1 MMGSP
6 TNKFDDL
13 RSEYDVKVQLPNNL
27 LETSFTHMSQ
37 INGQGGVKL
46 TLAESLHTMKQLKDL
61 QHSQM
66 RPKESPAETKEN
78 YAISD
83 YQGTPKTE
91 DVDNDETIN
100 TAKGEQ

>member
-46 TLAESLHTMKQLKDL
+46 TLAESLHTMKHLKDL
-61 QHSQM
+61 
-66 RPKESPAETKEN
+66 
-78 YAISD
+78 
-83 YQGTPKTE
+83 
-91 DVDNDETIN
+91 
-100 TAKGEQ
+100 

>member
-37 INGQGGVKL
+37 ING
-46 TLAESLHTMKQLKDL
+46 
-61 QHSQM
+61 
-66 RPKESPAETKEN
+66 
-78 YAISD
+78 
-83 YQGTPKTE
+83 
-91 DVDNDETIN
+91 
-100 TAKGEQ
+100 

>member
-1 MMGSP
+1 M
-6 TNKFDDL
+6 
-13 RSEYDVKVQLPNNL
+13 
-27 LETSFTHMSQ
+27 
-37 INGQGGVKL
+37 
-46 TLAESLHTMKQLKDL
+46 TLAESLHTMKHLKDL
-61 QHSQM
+61 QNSQM
-66 RPKESPAETKEN
+66 RQKESPAEAKEN

>member
-1 MMGSP
+1 
-6 TNKFDDL
+6 
-13 RSEYDVKVQLPNNL
+13 
-27 LETSFTHMSQ
+27 
-37 INGQGGVKL
+37 
-46 TLAESLHTMKQLKDL
+46 MKHLKDL
-61 QHSQM
+61 QKSQM
-66 RPKESPAETKEN
+66 RQKESPAETKEN